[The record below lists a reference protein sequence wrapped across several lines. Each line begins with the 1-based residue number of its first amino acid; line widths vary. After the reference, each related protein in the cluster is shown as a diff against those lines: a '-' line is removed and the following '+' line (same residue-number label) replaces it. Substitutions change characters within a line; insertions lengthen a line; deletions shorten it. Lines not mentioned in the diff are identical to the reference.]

1 MRLQFEDPTS
11 PTSDFLISKISVLGT
26 ELKPLATGSDWN
38 PGVQHLLWW
47 TPKIKK
53 ILKISVD
60 SHNMSQLVSIALCTR
75 ALLTPNTPLDSARCR
90 SSFWTTSEFTRTSR
104 IRIPVLSVKNVRRH
118 VPVILAECQF
128 LAVWM
133 MKLEAGLNLKQCSP
147 WRDPWNAA
155 NHVIGNPSASRL
167 PFLNM
172 FGKNDM
178 SKAWRAYEGLY
189 PTAMARAIGLKTIS
203 FFLQHLRVPV
213 KNLNPARPGTAR
225 HSHRSGRSLPEFHH
239 HRMQRLH
246 LGISLRSYPIT
257 MAMASMAAMIYDMIM
272 IHTGDQSVIRLASPA
287 PQVPRTIIWV
297 TRTHIW
303 KHRIGV
309 LT

>member
-1 MRLQFEDPTS
+1 MKWHEMTWNDKEGELNFE
-11 PTSDFLISKISVLGT
+11 GM
-26 ELKPLATGSDWN
+26 N
-38 PGVQHLLWW
+38 
-47 TPKIKK
+47 
-53 ILKISVD
+53 
-60 SHNMSQLVSIALCTR
+60 
-75 ALLTPNTPLDSARCR
+75 
-90 SSFWTTSEFTRTSR
+90 
-104 IRIPVLSVKNVRRH
+104 
-118 VPVILAECQF
+118 
-128 LAVWM
+128 
-133 MKLEAGLNLKQCSP
+133 LEAGLNLKQCSP

-225 HSHRSGRSLPEFHH
+225 HSHRSGRSLPEFH
-239 HRMQRLH
+239 MQVQRLH

-257 MAMASMAAMIYDMIM
+257 MAVASMAAMIWYD
-272 IHTGDQSVIRLASPA
+272 HDPYRRFVIRLASPL
-287 PQVPRTIIWV
+287 VNS
-297 TRTHIW
+297 
-303 KHRIGV
+303 
-309 LT
+309 